1 VAEARGGLLV
11 AVLGYSPWRDE
22 GLALHPICVGRLR
35 HAERLAEGARAVLL
49 SGWSRHPHGTAEAE
63 LMRAL
68 WEGPDVPLVCDPTAS
83 HTSANAV
90 GVARLA
96 RRLGVDEVVVVTS
109 RWHGPRAHALVWA
122 ALRGS
127 GVRVRTDSPDEPAAA
142 VRIAGELVSLLTLP
156 VQLYRLRT
164 NGS

>member
-1 VAEARGGLLV
+1 
-11 AVLGYSPWRDE
+11 VLGYSPWRDE
-22 GLALHPICVGRLR
+22 GRALHPICLRRLQ
-35 HAERLAEGARAVLL
+35 HAERLAAGARAVLL

-63 LMRAL
+63 LMRSA
-68 WEGPDVPLVCDPTAS
+68 WRGPDVPLICDPTAS

-96 RRLGVDEVVVVTS
+96 RRLVVDEVVVVTS

-127 GVRVRTDSPDEPAAA
+127 GVRVRVDSPDEPAPVA
-142 VRIAGELVSLLTLP
+142 RIAGEIASLVTLP

-164 NGS
+164 HGP